1 MHTLYWKPSS
11 GSLAPMA
18 LLEETGL
25 PYTTVKVDADAG
37 EHRSE
42 AYKRDVHPLG
52 LIPALKLRDG
62 RVMIESAAIVAY
74 LADLAPESRLA
85 PAPNDAD
92 RAFYLQ
98 WLVYG
103 AATLYPCYIRFYH
116 PDYHR
121 VRDGDDEAVQDLA
134 LTALNEAWKAV
145 ETAFADGRPLLTGER
160 CTAAD
165 IYIAMLAL
173 WHPDK
178 KTFKPACP
186 GVDRMQAAV
195 WQRPAAAKALALH
208 AR

>member
-1 MHTLYWKPSS
+1 MHTLYWKPMS

-25 PYTTVKVDADAG
+25 PFGLAKVDAAAG
-37 EHRSE
+37 EDKSE
-42 AYKRDVHPLG
+42 AYMRDVHPLG
-52 LIPALKLRDG
+52 LVPALRLPDG
-62 RVMIESAAIVAY
+62 RVMIESAAIVGY
-74 LADLAPESRLA
+74 LADLAPEKRLA
-85 PAPNDAD
+85 PAPTDPD

-103 AATLYPCYIRFYH
+103 AATLYPAYIRYYH

-121 VRDGDDEAVQDLA
+121 VREGDDDAVKALA
-134 LTALNEAWKAV
+134 VAALNTAWNAV
-145 ETAFADGRPLLTGER
+145 EAAFADGRPFLLGDR

-165 IYIAMLAL
+165 IYMAMLAL

-195 WQRPAAAKALALH
+195 WQRPAAAKALAMH